1 MLRRIARTL
10 TNLLGR
16 RRVEQDLND
25 EVAAYEDLLAAEQQ
39 AAGRTAN
46 EARRAARLALEGID
60 HVKESVRDVRSGAA
74 LGQLAR
80 DLRYAVRTLMR
91 TPGFTAF
98 TLLTFATAI
107 GGLTVI
113 FTLVNAVLLQP
124 LPYHESDRLVMV
136 LEADAIEHS
145 PAGGHSVAAP
155 NFQDWQ
161 RRNRVFRQMAL
172 YEYMTSNLGDGPEP
186 EQVGSLR
193 VSGGIFE
200 LLGVRPQLGRGLLAA
215 DDSVGHQ
222 VVVLSHRLWQR
233 RYQADSSIVGRSIRI
248 NNTTWQ
254 VIGVMPEGFAFP
266 NTGQQLWI
274 PVHLNQEDQGRASHS
289 FWSVARLADGVTLEQ
304 ARAELRVIGD
314 QLAAEYPAT
323 NADETANVFPMRDLW
338 VQDARGILRTLLAAV
353 SLVLLIASANIATLF
368 LARYTTRRREI
379 AARMALG
386 GSRVRIV
393 RQLITESVVLALGGA
408 ALGLALAV
416 SGTRAL
422 LSVFPNGLRSLPFR
436 DLSDISVDLTVFAVA
451 VLAALATGVLAGLAP
466 ALTSL
471 PDEPAEALRDAAGR
485 SGTARRGR
493 RLKSVLIG
501 VEVALALV
509 VLAGAGLLIASTR
522 RVLRVDPGLDPA
534 NVTAVDLSL
543 PQGDFYGAAER
554 VTFCQDVERE
564 LGGVPGIVAVS
575 AVSHVPYSG
584 GRAGRGFVVEGQPDP
599 GPANLP
605 SAGYGV
611 ACPGYFRTMRIPMVS
626 GRDFTGEDRAGA
638 PPVIIVNTAFA
649 RRWFPEGSPVG
660 RRIKQGRYETE
671 GPWITIVGVVGDV
684 RHNGLTEAAEPYFH
698 APYAQAAWPRM
709 TVVVRAASAQVGVA
723 GPVRDAL
730 RRANPGEPIGE
741 VRTMDH
747 VVETSLGHLR
757 FPMVLFTIFAG
768 LALALTALGCF
779 GVASQAVVQRRREL
793 GIRMA
798 LGARS
803 THLYRMVVGQTM
815 APVAWG
821 LLAGVAGAVA
831 FTNVL
836 RGLLYDIR
844 PKDPGTLAL
853 GAAVL
858 AVATIVACLVPA
870 RRAARVDPALV
881 LRED

>member
-10 TNLLGR
+10 TNLFGR
-16 RRVEQDLND
+16 RRLEQDLHD
-25 EVAAYEDLLAAEQQ
+25 EVAVYEDLLAAEQQ
-39 AAGRTAN
+39 AAGKSPDQ
-46 EARRAARLALEGID
+46 ARRAARLSLEGID
-60 HVKESVRDVRSGAA
+60 HVKESVRDVQSGAA
-74 LGQLAR
+74 LGELGR
-80 DLRYAVRTLMR
+80 DLRYAVRTLVR
-91 TPGFTAF
+91 TPGFTIF

-124 LPYHESDRLVMV
+124 LPYPESDRLVMV
-136 LEADAIEHS
+136 LEADAID
-145 PAGGHSVAAP
+145 PVGGHSVAAP
-155 NFQDWQ
+155 NFQDWR

-172 YEYMTSNLGDGPEP
+172 YEYMSVNLGDAPEP
-186 EQVGSLR
+186 EQVGALR
-193 VSGGIFE
+193 VSGGVFE
-200 LLGVRPQLGRGLLAA
+200 LLGVRPLLGRGLLPA

-233 RYQADSSIVGRSIRI
+233 RYQSDSSIVGTGIRI
-248 NNTTWQ
+248 NNAAWQ

-266 NTGQQLWI
+266 NTGQQLWV

-304 ARAELRVIGD
+304 ARAELRAIGD

-323 NADETANVFPMRDLW
+323 NVDETANVFPMRDLW
-338 VQDARGILRTLLAAV
+338 VKDAGGILRTLLAAV

-368 LARYTTRRREI
+368 LARYSTRRREI

-393 RQLITESVVLALGGA
+393 RQLITESVVLALAGA
-408 ALGLALAV
+408 ALGLGLAV

-422 LSVFPNGLRSLPFR
+422 LSVFPSGFRNLPFR
-436 DLSDISVDLTVFAVA
+436 DLSAVSVDLTVFSVA

-466 ALTSL
+466 ALTTL
-471 PDEPAEALRDAAGR
+471 PDEPAEALRDAGGR

-534 NVTAVDLSL
+534 DVTAVDLSL
-543 PQGDFYGAAER
+543 PQADFYGPAER
-554 VTFCQDVERE
+554 ATFCQDVERE
-564 LGGVPGIVAVS
+564 LGGVPGVVAVS
-575 AVSHVPYSG
+575 AVSHVPFWG
-584 GRAGRGFVVEGQPDP
+584 GRAGRSFVVEALPDP

-611 ACPGYFRTMRIPMVS
+611 ACPGYFGTMRIPMVS

-638 PPVIIVNTAFA
+638 PPVIIVNSAFA
-649 RRWFPEGSPVG
+649 RRWLPQGSAVG
-660 RRIKQGRYETE
+660 RRIKQGRYETD
-671 GPWITIVGVVGDV
+671 GPWITIVGVAGDV
-684 RHNGLTEAAEPYFH
+684 RHNGLTEAAEPYFY

-709 TVVVRAASAQVGVA
+709 TVVVRAASEKAGVA
-723 GPVRDAL
+723 GPVRQAL

-741 VRTMDH
+741 VRTMGQ
-747 VVETSLGHLR
+747 VVESSLGHLR

-779 GVASQAVVQRRREL
+779 GVASQTVVQRRREL

-798 LGARS
+798 LGART
-803 THLYRMVVGQTM
+803 THLYRMVIGQTM

-821 LLAGVAGAVA
+821 LVAGVVGALA
-831 FTNVL
+831 FTGLL
-836 RGLLYDIR
+836 RRLLYDIR
-844 PKDPGTLAL
+844 PNDPGTLAL

-858 AVATIVACLVPA
+858 AVATVVACLLPA
-870 RRAARVDPALV
+870 RRATRVDPALV
-881 LRED
+881 LRDD